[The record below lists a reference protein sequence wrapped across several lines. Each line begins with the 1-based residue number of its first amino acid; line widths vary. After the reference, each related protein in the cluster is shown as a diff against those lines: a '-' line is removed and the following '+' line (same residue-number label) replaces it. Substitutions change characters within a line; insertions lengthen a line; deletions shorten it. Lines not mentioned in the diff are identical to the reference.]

1 MNIITTLKRASLL
14 SVAVMCGFAVNAQTF
29 TVDGIKYKASG
40 ATVAVQKDAYT
51 GDLVIPETVDY
62 EGKKDSESIK
72 ELRELSLDMLCKMI
86 VDDNGENYLTAEA
99 LNELPANLVQRID
112 KVVSDYIFNKTK
124 SDNVED
130 LKKN

>member
-1 MNIITTLKRASLL
+1 
-14 SVAVMCGFAVNAQTF
+14 
-29 TVDGIKYKASG
+29 
-40 ATVAVQKDAYT
+40 
-51 GDLVIPETVDY
+51 
-62 EGKKDSESIK
+62 
-72 ELRELSLDMLCKMI
+72 MLCKMI
-86 VDDNGENYLTAEA
+86 VDENGENYLTAEA

>member
-1 MNIITTLKRASLL
+1 MDLKNYVSQINNKETEDLNL
-14 SVAVMCGFAVNAQTF
+14 
-29 TVDGIKYKASG
+29 GIKDSAGNDIYVK
-40 ATVAVQKDAYT
+40 VLKNQKW
-51 GDLVIPETVDY
+51 GDLVAFASKSVDY
-62 EGKKDSESIK
+62 EGKKDAESIK